1 MEKIVIVI
9 AKMVKINILP
19 PTSYCPRIF
28 PDSTDF
34 RFPISDYWYP
44 VKIKFFKKRRFHKE
58 SRRILGVLKMTPQ
71 FQIKDFELYYF

>member
-34 RFPISDYWYP
+34 RFPISDYWRPGKKP
-44 VKIKFFKKRRFHKE
+44 VDFLSLWK
-58 SRRILGVLKMTPQ
+58 V
-71 FQIKDFELYYF
+71 QIRVSMF

>member
-9 AKMVKINILP
+9 AKMVKINILS

-34 RFPISDYWYP
+34 RFPIPDFLFQLSYFFQTSLQTIPP
-44 VKIKFFKKRRFHKE
+44 VGYIQVECAGNFRF
-58 SRRILGVLKMTPQ
+58 I
-71 FQIKDFELYYF
+71 